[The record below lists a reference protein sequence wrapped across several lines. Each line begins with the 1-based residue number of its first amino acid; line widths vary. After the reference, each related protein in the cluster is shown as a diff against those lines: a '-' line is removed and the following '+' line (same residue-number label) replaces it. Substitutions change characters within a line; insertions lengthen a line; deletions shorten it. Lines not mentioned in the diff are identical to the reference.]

1 MLSLVA
7 LIALAYVS
15 FLVIMTVTENQ
26 WLGGPPFHSAID
38 ATSTDP
44 HVFTL
49 VDDGA
54 ASLAARIELIERAE
68 QSIDLEF
75 FIYEIDTASR
85 IVTQALAEKARSGV
99 AVRVLVDFS
108 VAVFELRPAF
118 ARVLSEAGVDV
129 RYYNTSSVARIFS
142 VQHRTHRKMLIVDDE
157 VAMVGGRNIADDYF
171 DLGRHYNFLD
181 SDVIVEGALVPT
193 MRESFDLY
201 WNSDW
206 SMHPES
212 VESEEAEDHT
222 VASGFLTPSEA
233 DATARAKVMN
243 LVSETNQHICNDTR
257 FVTDY
262 PGAGLQYRKVYQ
274 AILET
279 LGSAEDAVLAE
290 SPYFVLRDDGLDD
303 VAGLT
308 ERGIDLTVLT
318 NSLHSTDAYYTV
330 APLYFSLDTVAKTKL
345 DLFAYSGGRPND
357 LAPAFTASDRW
368 GVHSKRAVI
377 DDQTIMIGTYN
388 IDPRS
393 ANLNSEL
400 MIVCRGNTELATEM
414 REDIESRIAQ
424 SHLVIDSGEV
434 DKRALIG
441 DAPFSSISLMVIVTP
456 VASMFDFLL

>member
-1 MLSLVA
+1 
-7 LIALAYVS
+7 
-15 FLVIMTVTENQ
+15 MTLTENQ
-26 WLGGPPFHSAID
+26 WLGAPPFHSAID
-38 ATSTDP
+38 ATSTEP

-54 ASLAARIELIERAE
+54 ASLAARLELIEGAE

-75 FIYEIDTASR
+75 FIYELDTASR
-85 IVTQALAEKARSGV
+85 IVTQALAEKSRSGV
-99 AVRVLVDFS
+99 DVRVLVDFS
-108 VAVFELRPAF
+108 LAVFELRPAF
-118 ARVLSEAGVDV
+118 ARVLSEAGVEV

-142 VQHRTHRKMLIVDDE
+142 VQHRTHRKMLIVDNN

-171 DLGRHYNFLD
+171 DLGSHYNFLD
-181 SDVIVEGALVPT
+181 SDVIVEGELVPT

-201 WNSDW
+201 WDSDW
-206 SMHPES
+206 SIDPEA
-212 VESEEAEDHT
+212 VASETPEDDAL
-222 VASGFLTPSEA
+222 ASGFLTPNPSDVE
-233 DATARAKVMN
+233 THARVMG
-243 LVSETNQHICNDTR
+243 LAGESSQHTCNHTR

-262 PGAGLQYRKVYQ
+262 PGAGVQYRKVYQ

-279 LGSAEDAVLAE
+279 LGSAESAVLAE

-330 APLYFSLDTVAKTKL
+330 APLYFSLDTLAKTKL
-345 DLFAYSGGRPND
+345 DLFAYSGERPND
-357 LAPAFTASDRW
+357 LPPAFPASDRW
-368 GVHSKRAVI
+368 GVHSKRAVV
-377 DDQTIMIGTYN
+377 DDHTIMIGTYN

-400 MIVCRGNTELATEM
+400 MIVCRGNTELAAEM
-414 REDIESRIAQ
+414 RRDIESRISR
-424 SHLVIDSGEV
+424 SHHVV
-434 DKRALIG
+434 DAGQVENSELIG
-441 DAPFSSISLMVIVTP
+441 EAPLSSIALMVVITP